1 MGVEKS
7 MHIRL
12 SKASIGQEEIQSVAR
27 VLESEF
33 LGMGA
38 QVAKFEEELSN
49 FFGRPAICVSTG
61 TAALQLAL
69 QSVGVGHDDEVLVQ
83 SLTYLASFQ
92 AITAVGAIPVSCDV
106 DPSTITL
113 DLADL
118 ESKITSKT
126 KAIMPVHYGG
136 GVGELDAIYEIAK
149 KHSLRVIE
157 DAAHAFGSTSESRLI
172 GSFGDIACFSFDGIK
187 NITSG
192 EGGCIVSSDLDL
204 IAAASDT
211 RLLGVKKDSEKR
223 AKGLRTWSPEVDS
236 QGWRYH
242 MNDIMAAIGRV
253 QLTKLDRFGQRRKSN
268 LKRYKAQL
276 SGASASVRLIDLS
289 DEVIPHIMPCVLTCD
304 VERQSLLDM
313 MKNAGIE
320 CGKHYFPNH
329 RLAYFSGR
337 SGHLEKTD
345 SIAEKIFTLPMHVD
359 LTDSEIDYVCHVL
372 LKSIQDLGSSP
383 N

>member
-106 DPSTITL
+106 DPSTVTL

-192 EGGCIVSSDLDL
+192 EGGCIVSSDLNL
-204 IAAASDT
+204 IAAASDA

-223 AKGLRTWSPEVDS
+223 ARGLRTWSPEVDS

-242 MNDIMAAIGRV
+242 MSDIMAAIGRV
-253 QLTKLDRFGQRRKSN
+253 QLTKLDRFGRRRKSN
-268 LKRYKAQL
+268 LNRYKKQL
-276 SGASASVRLIDLS
+276 SGASAVVRLIDLS

-304 VERQSLLDM
+304 VKRQPLLDM

-329 RLAYFSGR
+329 RLAYFAGR
-337 SGHLEKTD
+337 SRHLEKTD

-359 LTDSEIDYVCHVL
+359 LTDSQIDYVCHTL
-372 LKSIQDLGSSP
+372 LKSIQDLEAR
-383 N
+383 